1 MSLLPVIQWLNQT
14 ALATSIR
21 ESDFVFPL
29 IETVHVLAITLLAG
43 TVAAVDLR
51 LLGVILKR
59 EKVSDVAGQVLP
71 LTWAGFA
78 VMMITGLL
86 LFASEAQKSY
96 GNMAFRVK
104 ILLLILAGLNPLIFH
119 STIFRSVHVWDDAP
133 VVPRGARA
141 AAIASLTLWSG
152 IIIAGRAIAYF

>member
-78 VMMITGLL
+78 VMMTTGLL

-104 ILLLILAGLNPLIFH
+104 ILLLILAGLKPSDLPFDDLPQ
-119 STIFRSVHVWDDAP
+119 RSRV
-133 VVPRGARA
+133 G
-141 AAIASLTLWSG
+141 
-152 IIIAGRAIAYF
+152 

>member
-1 MSLLPVIQWLNQT
+1 MSLLPIIQWLNQT
-14 ALATSIR
+14 PLATSIR
-21 ESDFVFPL
+21 ESDFIFPL

-59 EKVSDVAGQVLP
+59 EKVSEVAGQVLP

-78 VMMITGLL
+78 VMLITGVL
-86 LFASEAQKSY
+86 LFLSEAQKSY
-96 GNMAFRVK
+96 GNMAFRAKV
-104 ILLLILAGLNPLIFH
+104 LLLILAGLNPLIFH
-119 STIFRSVHVWDDAP
+119 STIYRSVGAWDDAP
-133 VVPRGARA
+133 VVPRRARA

-152 IIIAGRAIAYF
+152 IIIAGRAIAYY

>member
-1 MSLLPVIQWLNQT
+1 MSLLPIIQWLNAT
-14 ALATSIR
+14 SLATSIR

-59 EKVSDVAGQVLP
+59 EKISEVAGQVLP
-71 LTWAGFA
+71 LTWIGFT
-78 VMMITGLL
+78 VMTITGVL
-86 LFASEAQKSY
+86 LFLSEAQKSY
-96 GNMAFRVK
+96 GNLAFRAK
-104 ILLLILAGLNPLIFH
+104 MLLLILAGLNPLIFH
-119 STIFRSVHVWDDAP
+119 STIFRSIHAWDDAP
-133 VVPRGARA
+133 VVPRRARA

>member
-1 MSLLPVIQWLNQT
+1 MSLFPIIHWLNAT
-14 ALATSIR
+14 PLATSIR

-59 EKVSDVAGQVLP
+59 EKVSEVAERVLP
-71 LTWAGFA
+71 LTWIGFA
-78 VMMITGLL
+78 VMMITGVL
-86 LFASEAQKSY
+86 LFLSEAQKSY

-104 ILLLILAGLNPLIFH
+104 MLLLILAGLNPLIFH
-119 STIFRSVHVWDDAP
+119 STIYRSVGAWDDALT
-133 VVPRGARA
+133 VPRRARA

>member
-1 MSLLPVIQWLNQT
+1 MSLLPIIQWLNAT
-14 ALATSIR
+14 SLSTSIR

-71 LTWAGFA
+71 LTWAGLA
-78 VMMITGLL
+78 VMTITGAL
-86 LFASEAQKSY
+86 LFLAEAQKSY
-96 GNMAFRVK
+96 GNVAFRAKMV
-104 ILLLILAGLNPLIFH
+104 LLVLAGLNPLIFH
-119 STIFRSVHVWDDAP
+119 STIYRSVGAWDDAP

-152 IIIAGRAIAYF
+152 IILAGRAIAYF

>member
-1 MSLLPVIQWLNQT
+1 V
-14 ALATSIR
+14 
-21 ESDFVFPL
+21 

-51 LLGVILKR
+51 LLGLILRR
-59 EKVSDVAGQVLP
+59 EKVADVAGQVLP

-78 VMMITGLL
+78 VMLITGVL
-86 LFASEAQKSY
+86 LFVSEAQKSY
-96 GNMAFRVK
+96 GNMAFRAKMV
-104 ILLLILAGLNPLIFH
+104 LLILAGVNPLIFH
-119 STIFRSVHVWDDAP
+119 FTIYRRVGTWDDAA
-133 VVPRGARA
+133 VVPRRARA